1 MRTNYRFK
9 TALLLL
15 MAVGGASS
23 AWAEDG
29 TVNIP
34 QDLGTYI
41 VIGNTSGGTDT
52 SAGITI
58 ANCKVDNQL
67 ADNGKYYSIG
77 TTGSSTTM
85 DITFTPEAGSYVF
98 GFKSGAEGCSS
109 TLTVTLTKSG
119 SETPVLTKD
128 VTIANTGSWT
138 PTVAH
143 NFCFENL
150 EAATYTVHIAVKE
163 ITSGSYAGNFG
174 NFFFHKVEQL
184 AWPTS
189 SSYMELSDGTFSN
202 ASDNNENVIN
212 YIDRK
217 GGSIDDLLIYNATAG
232 YYFFHFKID
241 AYKQASKVTI
251 TVTDFATGIQEAQ
264 TTTTVTAAGNYLA
277 CLTSEISTGLKKV
290 RFDFA
295 DNDETSDDSYL
306 FNFSQVCFTTSSD
319 FDALPLKGTAT
330 LNLNQTGITK
340 GDCNYEEGNS
350 NIGFVKN
357 GSYVDGYYVYNANET
372 AYYSLCA
379 GIPWYNA
386 GGTFKLTV
394 TDVATG
400 TEEVSAQESP
410 AITGTGDVMFTITN
424 SITRGL
430 KRIRI
435 DFYKDGESGYLFNLN
450 NVSFYKRSLNEA
462 YDYTPVEASGV
473 DVVLTRSLTAGKWST
488 IVLPFDVASSDIK
501 KIFGTGTTVAELTS
515 SDATTLNF
523 TTTLTAGK
531 MEANK
536 PYAIKVAS
544 DFTSATI
551 SNVDIVKA
559 TPTQSVG
566 SWNFVGTYTN
576 GSIPDGSY
584 YFSANKLWQA
594 DGTGIRMKP
603 FRAYF
608 TNDTAAPTL
617 NFIIDS
623 ETTGIGEKLN
633 VNSNNAVSTTYYNLN
648 GQRVSQPTKGLYIVN
663 GKKVIIK

>member
-23 AWAEDG
+23 AWAEG
-29 TVNIP
+29 TISFP
-34 QDLGTYI
+34 QNLGSYI
-41 VIGNTSGGTDT
+41 VIGTTSGGTAT
-52 SAGITI
+52 SEGITI
-58 ANCKVDNQL
+58 ANCKVDDQL

-119 SETPVLTKD
+119 SATPVLTQD

-138 PTVAH
+138 PSVAH
-143 NFCFENL
+143 NFYFKNL

-189 SSYMELSDGTFSN
+189 SNYMELSDGTFSN
-202 ASDNNENVIN
+202 ARDNNNVVN

-488 IVLPFDVASSDIK
+488 IVLPFAMTSGQITSAFGSDAKVA
-501 KIFGTGTTVAELTS
+501 ALTS
-515 SDATTLNF
+515 ATADA
-523 TTTLTAGK
+523 LTFSTVTA
-531 MEANK
+531 MEANQ
-536 PYAIKVAS
+536 PYAIKVAT

-551 SNVDIVKA
+551 SNVNIDAA
-559 TPTQSVG
+559 TPTQTVG
-566 SWNFVGTYTN
+566 NWNFVGTYEN
-576 GSIPDGSY
+576 GTIPDGSY
-584 YFSANKLWQA
+584 YFSSNKLWQA

-608 TNDTAAPTL
+608 TNGTAAPTL

-633 VNSNNAVSTTYYNLN
+633 VNSNNAVSATYYNLN